1 MKDCVVVLST
11 HRLKLGSMVEEKNGA
26 HVGCVFF
33 FFEAMQGLTAVEEGL
48 TADASSSL
56 EDNVEKKVGG

>member
-1 MKDCVVVLST
+1 MC
-11 HRLKLGSMVEEKNGA
+11 
-26 HVGCVFF
+26 FF

-56 EDNVEKKVGG
+56 EDNVEKR